1 MLPSVVILL
10 ILLSCTCGENPAIQ
24 FLLTNR
30 GLYYGKHQATD
41 WIQQNLEHATLPDI
55 SGEVDI
61 GLLGSIDYTLTDI
74 TITKCDLPE
83 PSVEFYPK
91 ITGFKTS
98 ISGLSIALT
107 GGWSIHCSIIRESG
121 SFDMAVFNLNV
132 ISAVELGKDP
142 GGHLSVSSISCD
154 AQVGDVDVQFHGEV
168 SWILHLFVQ
177 HFKGRIS
184 GEIQKRI
191 CPSVEEIFVKL
202 ESHLQAMNVSFDVNQ
217 VLSLDLH
224 LTSLPVV
231 DATSLNLG
239 LKGEFY
245 NIRTHSEPPFKLKSF
260 TLPEQQ
266 GYMVSVGLS
275 EFTLNSASY
284 GYYSA
289 GLLQADINDSMILQH
304 LHMHLNT
311 SVVGLLIPQLLSMFP
326 GLPMSLKVY
335 ARQVPVF
342 SFQHDVVKLG
352 LHGAV
357 KAFAIQPNGTQ
368 IPLFTLNVDS
378 DLSGKI
384 YVSDGKLKGSVKMD
398 KFTLKLAASE
408 VGTFKTDTL
417 ENLTRC
423 GIQTIVFPKVNEK
436 LDKGFVLPRIKQ
448 AQLVNSVLKVEQ
460 GFMAMSSDVEVF
472 PSDKGLK

>member
-1 MLPSVVILL
+1 MLPSVVVLL
-10 ILLSCTCGENPAIQ
+10 MFISGTCAENPAIQ
-24 FLLTNR
+24 FVLTNK
-30 GLYYGKHQATD
+30 GLQKGKHRVTD
-41 WIQQNLEHATLPDI
+41 WIQQHLENVTLPDI
-55 SGEVDI
+55 SSDI
-61 GLLGSIDYTLTDI
+61 HIPILGNIHYTLTDI
-74 TITKCDLPE
+74 SITKCDLPE
-83 PSVEFYPK
+83 PSVEFYPNV
-91 ITGFKTS
+91 TGFKTS
-98 ISGLSIALT
+98 ISGLSVALT
-107 GGWSIHCSIIRESG
+107 GEWETHYHIIHDGG
-121 SFDMAVFNLNV
+121 SLDMAVFDLNV
-132 ISAVELGKDP
+132 ISAVELGKDA

-154 AQVGDVDVQFHGEV
+154 AQVGDVDVRFHGGD
-168 SWILHLFVQ
+168 SWIFQPFVKY
-177 HFKGRIS
+177 FKRQIIGK
-184 GEIQKRI
+184 IQKSI
-191 CPSVEEIFVKL
+191 CPSVEEMIVTL

-217 VLSLDLH
+217 LLSLDLN
-224 LTSLPVV
+224 LTSVPVV

-245 NIRTHSEPPFKLKSF
+245 NIRTHSEPPFKPKSF

-266 GYMVSVGLS
+266 GYMMSVGLS